1 MANGNDRDIEFL
13 AQQLEDLEE
22 KAALLER
29 QKEEAEELLERA
41 RNDDAAA
48 EKAREELLE
57 ETSKAYL
64 SLEAQLRDYVARY
77 NEVSKKL
84 EAAQQA
90 DDFRYNAQTYR
101 TQRRLNEH
109 YQKEIKSAKAEMRQ
123 LQATIDA
130 ERAATEAERQAAIA
144 EREAATRELNL
155 AREEVYQSQQECN
168 AAIRSLN
175 VYTRVFNDIIFPRF
189 AEHYNALA
197 GETPNSINPV
207 KLQQAVACAK
217 RRDAEYESALK
228 QYYKDQ
234 RKGKQTPE
242 PQRSAASYSSIV
254 SGIVEEYLSL
264 REEYSRT
271 PIGKQKVDEF
281 DRELDSTLKRRESLQ
296 TPELVI
302 EKMLNDQSKTYVGSV
317 AKTKK
322 GVTLISTIGAV
333 IVGLGILA
341 GSIFGIYQATHKD
354 LVDTTGA
361 LQDTTTQVQVLED
374 LQDKANDIITE
385 GSIDGAYDT
394 IGTHVSNTETI
405 QLIFGTE
412 EAAEVQSE
420 KIGREVSTSSINGAV
435 QKAQDAKAKADALY
449 ETKESVIKEF
459 KTAVSEKDAEKI
471 NASAEKVKSLSENM
485 QNIKSEA
492 AAAVSEALDA
502 VGMMDIQNVLSIVNN
517 PYSSVEFG
525 ADAVAKYN
533 DVLINQ
539 GKGGNL
545 LNIVSNDYVKSTGD
559 VTILAECEDAFGRN
573 YYNLFEYQIAP
584 NIHVL
589 GEDQMMAPIV
599 KGENVSM
606 QSFDKDLVTDVE
618 GQNTQMSTDKGE
630 VTGTASIKYHIT
642 ASYNDKK
649 NQTVVNASALV
660 TVTDADGKVS
670 TKVIN
675 LTPEKFQGQ
684 VKVSDVEA
692 QMKKE
697 IVKKVNAVLD
707 REVNLEVEDESV
719 SEP

>member
-1 MANGNDRDIEFL
+1 
-13 AQQLEDLEE
+13 
-22 KAALLER
+22 
-29 QKEEAEELLERA
+29 
-41 RNDDAAA
+41 
-48 EKAREELLE
+48 
-57 ETSKAYL
+57 
-64 SLEAQLRDYVARY
+64 
-77 NEVSKKL
+77 
-84 EAAQQA
+84 
-90 DDFRYNAQTYR
+90 
-101 TQRRLNEH
+101 
-109 YQKEIKSAKAEMRQ
+109 
-123 LQATIDA
+123 
-130 ERAATEAERQAAIA
+130 
-144 EREAATRELNL
+144 
-155 AREEVYQSQQECN
+155 
-168 AAIRSLN
+168 
-175 VYTRVFNDIIFPRF
+175 
-189 AEHYNALA
+189 
-197 GETPNSINPV
+197 
-207 KLQQAVACAK
+207 
-217 RRDAEYESALK
+217 
-228 QYYKDQ
+228 
-234 RKGKQTPE
+234 
-242 PQRSAASYSSIV
+242 
-254 SGIVEEYLSL
+254 
-264 REEYSRT
+264 
-271 PIGKQKVDEF
+271 
-281 DRELDSTLKRRESLQ
+281 
-296 TPELVI
+296 
-302 EKMLNDQSKTYVGSV
+302 
-317 AKTKK
+317 
-322 GVTLISTIGAV
+322 
-333 IVGLGILA
+333 
-341 GSIFGIYQATHKD
+341 
-354 LVDTTGA
+354 
-361 LQDTTTQVQVLED
+361 
-374 LQDKANDIITE
+374 
-385 GSIDGAYDT
+385 
-394 IGTHVSNTETI
+394 
-405 QLIFGTE
+405 
-412 EAAEVQSE
+412 
-420 KIGREVSTSSINGAV
+420 
-435 QKAQDAKAKADALY
+435 
-449 ETKESVIKEF
+449 
-459 KTAVSEKDAEKI
+459 
-471 NASAEKVKSLSENM
+471 M

>member
-1 MANGNDRDIEFL
+1 
-13 AQQLEDLEE
+13 
-22 KAALLER
+22 
-29 QKEEAEELLERA
+29 
-41 RNDDAAA
+41 
-48 EKAREELLE
+48 
-57 ETSKAYL
+57 
-64 SLEAQLRDYVARY
+64 
-77 NEVSKKL
+77 
-84 EAAQQA
+84 
-90 DDFRYNAQTYR
+90 
-101 TQRRLNEH
+101 
-109 YQKEIKSAKAEMRQ
+109 
-123 LQATIDA
+123 
-130 ERAATEAERQAAIA
+130 
-144 EREAATRELNL
+144 
-155 AREEVYQSQQECN
+155 
-168 AAIRSLN
+168 
-175 VYTRVFNDIIFPRF
+175 
-189 AEHYNALA
+189 
-197 GETPNSINPV
+197 
-207 KLQQAVACAK
+207 
-217 RRDAEYESALK
+217 
-228 QYYKDQ
+228 
-234 RKGKQTPE
+234 
-242 PQRSAASYSSIV
+242 
-254 SGIVEEYLSL
+254 
-264 REEYSRT
+264 
-271 PIGKQKVDEF
+271 
-281 DRELDSTLKRRESLQ
+281 
-296 TPELVI
+296 
-302 EKMLNDQSKTYVGSV
+302 
-317 AKTKK
+317 
-322 GVTLISTIGAV
+322 
-333 IVGLGILA
+333 
-341 GSIFGIYQATHKD
+341 
-354 LVDTTGA
+354 
-361 LQDTTTQVQVLED
+361 
-374 LQDKANDIITE
+374 
-385 GSIDGAYDT
+385 
-394 IGTHVSNTETI
+394 
-405 QLIFGTE
+405 
-412 EAAEVQSE
+412 
-420 KIGREVSTSSINGAV
+420 
-435 QKAQDAKAKADALY
+435 
-449 ETKESVIKEF
+449 
-459 KTAVSEKDAEKI
+459 
-471 NASAEKVKSLSENM
+471 M

-573 YYNLFEYQIAP
+573 YYN
-584 NIHVL
+584 L